1 MDNVIYNRVSK
12 YAYEVIN
19 GIEIAGEL
27 VKLSCLRYIDDL
39 KRSETDEFEYIFD
52 LEKANKVID
61 FAEMLVLAEGEEVT
75 QLELAPF
82 QCFIVGNLFGW
93 VHKDTGYRRFV
104 DSYVQVGRQNGK
116 SLLNG
121 ILGTYCSN
129 FDGYNYAQIYCTATK
144 MDQAKIVLGEMI
156 KFINSDEE
164 LSELFKIQEYKSTIT
179 ALLTNSLIRA
189 LGKDTKSIDGF
200 RPYLGIVDEYHAH
213 KDNQMY
219 RLLKSGTQKLKQSL
233 ISVITTAGR
242 NLNGPCYKMYQ
253 YCCGIL
259 KGVFKN
265 ERQFVY
271 IAQLD
276 EDDDIFDSKNFVKAN
291 PLYANDPDAIK
302 NLEAIRDVARDMGGD
317 DLTDFMT
324 KNLNIWVQYQDNQ
337 YISEEDWSACGTERT
352 LNDFRGSVCNVGVDL
367 SSGGDLT
374 SIAIEIPFFDS
385 GETKYFVHSHSF
397 IPAKRVE
404 EHIKTDDAPYDHWIR
419 KGLLTVT
426 ETNKGVK
433 TDYKYI
439 ISHLKEII
447 DEYELKVDQIG
458 YDPHN
463 ADTFLSDL
471 EEIADCIEIYQT
483 HRFLNDVTVDFK
495 LEVKAKNVE
504 YNRENELLSWSVV
517 NARTVSNSNG
527 EIKIDKDRTQ
537 KRIDPVDAI
546 IDAHKLCF
554 KSERLIDYS
563 QMTDD
568 YLDMMG
574 W

>member
-12 YAYEVIN
+12 YAYDVIN

-27 VKLSCLRYIDDL
+27 AKLSCLRYIDDL

-93 VHKDTGYRRFV
+93 VHKNTGYRRFV

-291 PLYANDPDAIK
+291 PLYANDPDGIK

-317 DLTDFMT
+317 D
-324 KNLNIWVQYQDNQ
+324 
-337 YISEEDWSACGTERT
+337 
-352 LNDFRGSVCNVGVDL
+352 
-367 SSGGDLT
+367 
-374 SIAIEIPFFDS
+374 
-385 GETKYFVHSHSF
+385 
-397 IPAKRVE
+397 
-404 EHIKTDDAPYDHWIR
+404 
-419 KGLLTVT
+419 
-426 ETNKGVK
+426 
-433 TDYKYI
+433 
-439 ISHLKEII
+439 
-447 DEYELKVDQIG
+447 
-458 YDPHN
+458 
-463 ADTFLSDL
+463 
-471 EEIADCIEIYQT
+471 
-483 HRFLNDVTVDFK
+483 
-495 LEVKAKNVE
+495 
-504 YNRENELLSWSVV
+504 
-517 NARTVSNSNG
+517 
-527 EIKIDKDRTQ
+527 
-537 KRIDPVDAI
+537 
-546 IDAHKLCF
+546 
-554 KSERLIDYS
+554 
-563 QMTDD
+563 
-568 YLDMMG
+568 
-574 W
+574 